1 MKVAV
6 DAMGGDYPLNNIEGA
21 IKSLEDP
28 ELEIFLVGEPEK
40 LTSNLKNF
48 SYDKNRLQI
57 IPSDE
62 AIRMDEQPGIAIK
75 RRPNCSINVCSGL
88 VKKGMIDGYVVQGIL
103 GLLLLLQLEF

>member
-48 SYDKNRLQI
+48 SYFLSLNKYIFDGKTYLN
-57 IPSDE
+57 
-62 AIRMDEQPGIAIK
+62 
-75 RRPNCSINVCSGL
+75 
-88 VKKGMIDGYVVQGIL
+88 KGNYILKIENKTIDFSVN
-103 GLLLLLQLEF
+103 

>member
-48 SYDKNRLQI
+48 S
-57 IPSDE
+57 
-62 AIRMDEQPGIAIK
+62 
-75 RRPNCSINVCSGL
+75 
-88 VKKGMIDGYVVQGIL
+88 
-103 GLLLLLQLEF
+103 